1 MKDIDFDE
9 LDKAVNSLMGS
20 VAPDADEAA
29 VKPKTLSISS
39 TLKPDEKPS
48 YQKLDEVA
56 RTIGSETLTVDAE
69 QPVVIEDLDAQ
80 KAAASKTPAVPLI
93 APDLVPT
100 LPVDV
105 PDTASA
111 PAPSAAPQP
120 AKGRFMDVVHPSSDM
135 RSASSL
141 PPLKVPTRD
150 APPSTETTPETVADE
165 VATPAEE
172 TPIEE
177 AATPE
182 PAAEEPVSSEP
193 TLTPFLPDAKV
204 EKRPLGAPP
213 TPSGAVPSPFDDE
226 TPAETVAKIPEE
238 TSISPAGPAEETIAV
253 NSETKLSV
261 ADDAQS
267 VLDASVLPG
276 ASPEEAAAIA
286 ALESSETVEEA
297 ATPEVDEASI
307 QAVES
312 GDTEKLT
319 TMRQAVKADL
329 KTDEPTDKA
338 GTIYDVDNQPQPL
351 SHPAQQKSGL
361 GTLVIIIVIIVI
373 AAALGAAA
381 YFALGLGS

>member
-20 VAPDADEAA
+20 VTPDADETA

-80 KAAASKTPAVPLI
+80 KAAASKTPAMPPI
-93 APDLVPT
+93 TPDLVPT

-105 PDTASA
+105 PDAATA
-111 PAPSAAPQP
+111 PALPTAPQP

-135 RSASSL
+135 RSASL
-141 PPLKVPTRD
+141 PPLQVPARD
-150 APPSTETTPETVADE
+150 AAPHTAETVADE
-165 VATPAEE
+165 VTTPAEE
-172 TPIEE
+172 TSVEE
-177 AATPE
+177 AAASE
-182 PAAEEPVSSEP
+182 PIPEEPVSSEP

-261 ADDAQS
+261 ADDSQS

-286 ALESSETVEEA
+286 AIESSETVEEA
-297 ATPEVDEASI
+297 AAPEVDEASI

-329 KTDEPTDKA
+329 KADEPADKA

>member
-29 VKPKTLSISS
+29 AKPKTLSISS
-39 TLKPDEKPS
+39 TLKPDERPS

-80 KAAASKTPAVPLI
+80 KAAASKTPAMPPI
-93 APDLVPT
+93 TPDLVPT

-105 PDTASA
+105 PDAATA
-111 PAPSAAPQP
+111 PALPTAPQP

-135 RSASSL
+135 RSASL
-141 PPLKVPTRD
+141 PPLQVPARD
-150 APPSTETTPETVADE
+150 AVPHTAETVADE
-165 VATPAEE
+165 VTTPAEE
-172 TPIEE
+172 TSVEE
-177 AATPE
+177 VAASE
-182 PAAEEPVSSEP
+182 PVPEEPVSSEP

-261 ADDAQS
+261 ADDSQS

-286 ALESSETVEEA
+286 AIESSETVEEA
-297 ATPEVDEASI
+297 AAPEVDEASI

-329 KTDEPTDKA
+329 KADEPADKA

-351 SHPAQQKSGL
+351 NHPAQQKSGL